1 MELTV
6 LGRHGPFPA
15 PGGACSGY
23 LLRAGQAALLL
34 DLGPGTLSRLLAIAP
49 QLDLDCVILSHLHSD
64 HISDMFVLRYALRQ
78 FAERGLRPTLP
89 MPVIAP
95 DEPKEEYRLLTASGV
110 FDLASSAD
118 GLQLRI
124 RDARIRLNRVT
135 HPVPTYAV
143 SVEHE
148 GKRFVYTGD
157 TGARADLAELCYGA
171 DLLLADANFLD
182 EENPGPSAPH
192 LSAGQAGQLAADAWV
207 KRLLCTHIR
216 GALCDTDRLIAQA
229 RRRFPGAELAEELA
243 VYQI

>member
-124 RDARIRLNRVT
+124 RDARIRLSRVT

>member
-34 DLGPGTLSRLLAIAP
+34 DLGPGTHSRLLAIAP

-110 FDLASSAD
+110 FDLAPAWGQMLID
-118 GLQLRI
+118 GTAGWVGLLR
-124 RDARIRLNRVT
+124 
-135 HPVPTYAV
+135 
-143 SVEHE
+143 
-148 GKRFVYTGD
+148 
-157 TGARADLAELCYGA
+157 
-171 DLLLADANFLD
+171 
-182 EENPGPSAPH
+182 
-192 LSAGQAGQLAADAWV
+192 LAAGNGEYSISPAV
-207 KRLLCTHIR
+207 
-216 GALCDTDRLIAQA
+216 ATDPLMM
-229 RRRFPGAELAEELA
+229 
-243 VYQI
+243 QITLDWS

>member
-78 FAERGLRPTLP
+78 FAERGLRPSLP

>member
-23 LLRAGQAALLL
+23 LLRAGQATLLI
-34 DLGPGTLSRLLAIAP
+34 DLGSGTLTRLLALVPELEI
-49 QLDLDCVILSHLHSD
+49 DCVILSHLHSD

-78 FAERGLRPTLP
+78 FAERGLHPTLP

-95 DEPKEEYRLLTASGV
+95 EEPKEEYRMLSASGV

-118 GLQLRI
+118 GLQLRV
-124 RDARIRLNRVT
+124 RDARIRLNRVS
-135 HPVPTYAV
+135 HSVPTYAV

-148 GKRFVYTGD
+148 GNRFVYTGD
-157 TGARADLAELCYGA
+157 TGPRADLAELCYGA

-182 EENPGPSAPH
+182 EESPGPSAPH
-192 LSAGQAGQLAADAWV
+192 MSAGQAGQLAADAWV
-207 KRLLCTHIR
+207 KRLLLTHIR
-216 GALCDTDRLIAQA
+216 GALCDTDRLLSEA
-229 RRRFPGAELAEELA
+229 RRRFPAAELAEELA